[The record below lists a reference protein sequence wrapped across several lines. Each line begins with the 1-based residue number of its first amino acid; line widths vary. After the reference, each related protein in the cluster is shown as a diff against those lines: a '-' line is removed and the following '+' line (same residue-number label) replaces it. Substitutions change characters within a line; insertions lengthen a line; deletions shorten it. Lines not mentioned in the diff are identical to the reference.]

1 MVKIII
7 ILILLGVVVG
17 FISGLLGVGGGF
29 ILVPVFTTLFSLTGL
44 PFDTSIKMA
53 VGTSLLTVFL
63 TSIVSAYKHHLRENT
78 LWRCALVL
86 GIFGTIGSLIGLK
99 ISMEYLSGE
108 LHRRLFAILLILIS
122 IYGIY
127 LGERD
132 LDNWEDIPS
141 NLHYRKLPVIGIT
154 VGVVSSLFGI
164 GGGILTVPLLV
175 HLLKLPVRMAIGTS
189 CAMMLLTSLTG
200 IVGYMLQP
208 CPLYQHLFNIGYV
221 SLIFGS
227 VVGLVAMVS
236 SKYGALLAYKLRSK
250 TLKNILYLLLMLVG
264 IRLLC

>member
-1 MVKIII
+1 MIGLTI
-7 ILILLGVVVG
+7 ILIVLGVVVG

-44 PFDTSIKMA
+44 PPDTSIKMA

-63 TSIVSAYKHHLRENT
+63 TSIVSAYKHHLRGNT

-86 GIFGTIGSLIGLK
+86 GVFGIIGSLIGLK

-108 LHRRLFAILLILIS
+108 IHRRLFAILLILTS

-132 LDNWEDIPS
+132 LDKWRDIPS
-141 NLHYRKLPVIGIT
+141 SLHYRKLPVIGIL
-154 VGVVSSLFGI
+154 VGVVSTLFGI

-175 HLLKLPVRMAIGTS
+175 YLLRLPIRMAIGTS
-189 CAMMLLTSLTG
+189 CAMMLLTSLPG

-208 CPLYQHLFNIGYV
+208 FPLYQHLFNIGYV

-250 TLKNILYLLLMLVG
+250 TLKNIFYLILMLVG
-264 IRLLC
+264 IKLLC